1 MALLR
6 EAASRTKADDSKAV
20 DPGLLDGLVERYHRD
35 QPAKG
40 ANGAMGDNGANGLG
54 PASPQ
59 LEASAP
65 ATNGKDHEDHEAEG
79 LLLQLQELEAEC
91 LLSQLQELDSSA
103 SKEDFFDPEG
113 GKWDLEALQDDLQ
126 LAQAA
131 NGATAVNGV
140 AAPPQEDDFG
150 ADSDDEDLQA
160 DGLWVIDGET
170 SGEAVIRGDRFF
182 AYRQQRYLVVGTVQR
197 TYDRVVCHI
206 PRDDSRVEA
215 IPGKL
220 WEDTIF
226 WELGETWTRTS
237 EAGYESALAKQVT
250 IQMWNGE
257 KMQDEVLWPQT
268 EFRPVLEALQEGSET
283 LQEEE
288 VKVAKRATWNGKEGC
303 KGELQRSRCV
313 DDAMLKSRGFCRQLR
328 GCPRKAPCR
337 KAVSG
342 LVSGEWPKAAC
353 EVDSS
358 RTLRVRRGLLVGR

>member
-1 MALLR
+1 MSLASVCRRVLQEKAVQRRKEAGNSRAAMALLR
-6 EAASRTKADDSKAV
+6 EAAWRTKVGDSKAV

-40 ANGAMGDNGANGLG
+40 ANGAMGDNGANGLAA
-54 PASPQ
+54 ASPQ
-59 LEASAP
+59 LE
-65 ATNGKDHEDHEAEG
+65 G
-79 LLLQLQELEAEC
+79 
-91 LLSQLQELDSSA
+91 
-103 SKEDFFDPEG
+103 
-113 GKWDLEALQDDLQ
+113 
-126 LAQAA
+126 
-131 NGATAVNGV
+131 
-140 AAPPQEDDFG
+140 DDFE

-303 KGELQRSRCV
+303 KGELQRSRCI
-313 DDAMLKSRGFCRQLR
+313 DDALHKGRGFRRHLR